1 MTIDKGTPLSVEF
14 PVPYLEVRD
23 RESVP
28 VLSGLVLYVPACDPL
43 RSGTPALQL
52 LDWRRCRIAAL
63 FGQTASDLTPPCRRS
78 RASHR
83 RMHCIQMVI
92 LKGLTLAS
100 VQVVD
105 AKSNVKPEYRNCG
118 EGEDP
123 N

>member
-1 MTIDKGTPLSVEF
+1 M
-14 PVPYLEVRD
+14 
-23 RESVP
+23 P